1 MKKKI
6 ILTSRL
12 QALAMAML
20 MALPTVAENV
30 AISTPRNTLVVD
42 IVKGVEPKF
51 VYYGQRLSETDLA
64 TLPAP
69 TTANWSNTDIYPAY
83 GANRIQDEVCL
94 AMRHADGNLST
105 QLVSQGYELSD
116 VTDKAPNGQPR
127 KARLLTIRLAD
138 TVYPTTVTLNYLAY
152 TDVDIIESWAEI
164 TNGEKKTVT
173 LTQFL
178 SSMMPIRRN
187 NVWVSHMHGSWAA
200 EAQLSQHKLENGQL
214 RIKNK
219 DGLRNATSDR
229 QELMFSLEGR
239 PQENQGDVIGAALM
253 YSGNYAVNVDTRE
266 GEYHYFSAG
275 INPDNSEYHLDRGK
289 TLKTP
294 HVAYT
299 FSAEGLSG
307 ASRAY
312 HRWARR
318 YQLRHGADERMI
330 LLNSWEGV
338 YFDINQKG
346 MDQMMHDIKSMGGEL
361 FVMDDGWFGDKYP
374 RKTDNSSLGD
384 WVVDKKKLPEG
395 IEGLLRDAKK
405 NGVRFGIWIE
415 PEMTNSVS
423 ELYEKH
429 PDWIIKAPRREPV
442 MGRGGT
448 QLVLDMSNP
457 EVQDFVF
464 SVVDNL
470 LTKYPEIAYIK
481 WDANAPVM
489 NHGSQYLPMDR
500 QSHLYIAYHDGL
512 IKTCQRIRE
521 KYPDVIIQDCASGGG
536 RANYGLLPYFDEFWV
551 SDNTDAL
558 QRIYMQ
564 WGTSYFYPA
573 IAMASHISATP
584 NHTVFRTT
592 SMKLRC
598 DVAMSGRLGMEIQPK
613 NMTDEE
619 KALCR
624 QAISDYKMIRP
635 VVQFGDIYR
644 LHSPYEGD
652 NLASLMYVAE
662 DKAKA
667 VFYWYKLETFQNQH
681 FPPVKMQGLDANRK
695 YRVKELNRIDNK
707 PLDCEGKVFTGRY
720 LMANGLEMPYTH
732 DVDYGKK
739 NDWASRVLLLEEVK

>member
-6 ILTSRL
+6 TLTSRL

-42 IVKGVEPKF
+42 IEKGVEPKF

-289 TLKTP
+289 T
-294 HVAYT
+294 
-299 FSAEGLSG
+299 
-307 ASRAY
+307 
-312 HRWARR
+312 
-318 YQLRHGADERMI
+318 D
-330 LLNSWEGV
+330 
-338 YFDINQKG
+338 
-346 MDQMMHDIKSMGGEL
+346 
-361 FVMDDGWFGDKYP
+361 
-374 RKTDNSSLGD
+374 RK
-384 WVVDKKKLPEG
+384 
-395 IEGLLRDAKK
+395 
-405 NGVRFGIWIE
+405 
-415 PEMTNSVS
+415 
-423 ELYEKH
+423 
-429 PDWIIKAPRREPV
+429 
-442 MGRGGT
+442 
-448 QLVLDMSNP
+448 
-457 EVQDFVF
+457 
-464 SVVDNL
+464 SVV
-470 LTKYPEIAYIK
+470 
-481 WDANAPVM
+481 
-489 NHGSQYLPMDR
+489 
-500 QSHLYIAYHDGL
+500 
-512 IKTCQRIRE
+512 
-521 KYPDVIIQDCASGGG
+521 
-536 RANYGLLPYFDEFWV
+536 
-551 SDNTDAL
+551 
-558 QRIYMQ
+558 
-564 WGTSYFYPA
+564 
-573 IAMASHISATP
+573 
-584 NHTVFRTT
+584 
-592 SMKLRC
+592 
-598 DVAMSGRLGMEIQPK
+598 
-613 NMTDEE
+613 
-619 KALCR
+619 
-624 QAISDYKMIRP
+624 
-635 VVQFGDIYR
+635 
-644 LHSPYEGD
+644 
-652 NLASLMYVAE
+652 
-662 DKAKA
+662 
-667 VFYWYKLETFQNQH
+667 
-681 FPPVKMQGLDANRK
+681 
-695 YRVKELNRIDNK
+695 
-707 PLDCEGKVFTGRY
+707 
-720 LMANGLEMPYTH
+720 
-732 DVDYGKK
+732 
-739 NDWASRVLLLEEVK
+739 

>member
-187 NVWVSHMHGSWAA
+187 NVWVSHMHGSSAA

-275 INPDNSEYHLDRGK
+275 INPDNSEYHLDRG
-289 TLKTP
+289 
-294 HVAYT
+294 
-299 FSAEGLSG
+299 
-307 ASRAY
+307 
-312 HRWARR
+312 
-318 YQLRHGADERMI
+318 RH
-330 LLNSWEGV
+330 
-338 YFDINQKG
+338 
-346 MDQMMHDIKSMGGEL
+346 
-361 FVMDDGWFGDKYP
+361 
-374 RKTDNSSLGD
+374 
-384 WVVDKKKLPEG
+384 
-395 IEGLLRDAKK
+395 
-405 NGVRFGIWIE
+405 
-415 PEMTNSVS
+415 
-423 ELYEKH
+423 
-429 PDWIIKAPRREPV
+429 
-442 MGRGGT
+442 
-448 QLVLDMSNP
+448 
-457 EVQDFVF
+457 
-464 SVVDNL
+464 
-470 LTKYPEIAYIK
+470 
-481 WDANAPVM
+481 
-489 NHGSQYLPMDR
+489 
-500 QSHLYIAYHDGL
+500 
-512 IKTCQRIRE
+512 
-521 KYPDVIIQDCASGGG
+521 
-536 RANYGLLPYFDEFWV
+536 
-551 SDNTDAL
+551 
-558 QRIYMQ
+558 
-564 WGTSYFYPA
+564 
-573 IAMASHISATP
+573 
-584 NHTVFRTT
+584 
-592 SMKLRC
+592 
-598 DVAMSGRLGMEIQPK
+598 
-613 NMTDEE
+613 
-619 KALCR
+619 
-624 QAISDYKMIRP
+624 
-635 VVQFGDIYR
+635 
-644 LHSPYEGD
+644 
-652 NLASLMYVAE
+652 
-662 DKAKA
+662 
-667 VFYWYKLETFQNQH
+667 
-681 FPPVKMQGLDANRK
+681 
-695 YRVKELNRIDNK
+695 
-707 PLDCEGKVFTGRY
+707 
-720 LMANGLEMPYTH
+720 
-732 DVDYGKK
+732 
-739 NDWASRVLLLEEVK
+739 

>member
-584 NHTVFRTT
+584 NHAVFRTT

-662 DKAKA
+662 DKAKTG
-667 VFYWYKLETFQNQH
+667 FY
-681 FPPVKMQGLDANRK
+681 G
-695 YRVKELNRIDNK
+695 
-707 PLDCEGKVFTGRY
+707 
-720 LMANGLEMPYTH
+720 
-732 DVDYGKK
+732 
-739 NDWASRVLLLEEVK
+739 